1 MYTQNGKFEAI
12 AKSEKKKTLRNIER
26 EKIDQQVA
34 AAQFAESLIEI
45 DNGSKTNEG

>member
-1 MYTQNGKFEAI
+1 MENLKLLR
-12 AKSEKKKTLRNIER
+12 KVKKKTLRNIER

-34 AAQFAESLIEI
+34 AAKFAESLIEI